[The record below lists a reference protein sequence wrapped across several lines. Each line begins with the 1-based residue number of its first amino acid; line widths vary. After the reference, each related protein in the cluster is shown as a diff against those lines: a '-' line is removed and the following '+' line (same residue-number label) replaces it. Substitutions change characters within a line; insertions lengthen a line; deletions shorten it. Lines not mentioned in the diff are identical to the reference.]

1 MFGVPV
7 SFEYVVAGVVVSAKY
22 VYNLPPTKGLFV
34 ALTKSEVLEVVKVNK
49 TLSFILILL
58 FL

>member
-1 MFGVPV
+1 VFGVPV

-34 ALTKSEVLEVVKVNK
+34 ALTKKRGFKSGESE
-49 TLSFILILL
+49 
-58 FL
+58 